1 MNGEIS
7 AEVSAPQESWKL
19 LGALTTAH
27 GVNDFYAL
35 LLPFLL
41 PTIIE
46 TFNLDFAGAGIL
58 AFVTSMFSNILQPVV
73 GHFADVRQIRK
84 PIMMAGFV
92 AFIVGLIVASTAA
105 SFPVLL
111 LAFLIFGLGQ
121 TTYHPQATN
130 FLTNAFKGNK
140 GRAMGIHGI
149 GGSLGNFCAPLLVT
163 TLLTFFAFRTSLYV
177 LIIPGVVII
186 AAIALTL
193 KEMPPSGREAGK
205 FKISADLVLL
215 SACFGFIFMAFR
227 GFLTFLPTYL
237 VSTGST
243 LSQAGQIS
251 ALMLLIGFLAQPIGG
266 TIFDRIG
273 GFKVLAVSAIL
284 TSLSIWLFIQSAWP
298 SPFFYVVVVG
308 AAVTATFPVGLTMA
322 SELAQDGNV
331 GIAVGAMF
339 GISGMMS
346 AITQPVIGF
355 LADSV
360 GLENAFLALVL
371 FPLIGLVLSLKLRKY
386 DK

>member
-1 MNGEIS
+1 MSVGIS
-7 AEVSAPQESWKL
+7 AETEPTKGSWQL
-19 LGALTTAH
+19 LGTLTTAH

-46 TFNLDFAGAGIL
+46 TFSLDFAGAGLL

-73 GHFADVRQIRK
+73 GYFADVRQVRK

-92 AFIVGLIVASTAA
+92 AFIIGLIVASTAA

-149 GGSLGNFCAPLLVT
+149 GGSLGNFCAPLVVT
-163 TLLTFFAFRTSLYV
+163 TLLTYFAFRTSLYI
-177 LIIPGVVII
+177 LIIPGIVIM
-186 AAIALTL
+186 AAIALSL
-193 KEMPPSGREAGK
+193 KEMPRSGKEVGK
-205 FKISADLVLL
+205 FKISGDLVLL

-266 TIFDRIG
+266 TLYDRFG
-273 GFKVLAVSAIL
+273 GFKVLAFAATV
-284 TSLSIWLFIQSAWP
+284 TSGSIWLFLQSAWP
-298 SPFFYVVVVG
+298 SPFFYVVLVG
-308 AAVTATFPVGLTMA
+308 AAVTMTFPVGLTMA

-346 AITQPVIGF
+346 AITQPVIGR

-360 GLENAFLALVL
+360 GLDNAFLALVI
-371 FPLIGLVLSLKLRKY
+371 FPILGLLLSLKLRKY